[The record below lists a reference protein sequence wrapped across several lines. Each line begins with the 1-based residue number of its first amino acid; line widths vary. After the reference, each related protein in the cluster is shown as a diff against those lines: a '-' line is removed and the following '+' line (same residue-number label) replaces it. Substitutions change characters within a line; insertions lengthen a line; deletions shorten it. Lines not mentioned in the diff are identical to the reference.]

1 MQEKICPGSWQVNAH
16 DPSALTR
23 LLDLPEFRVRR
34 MGYDPV
40 SNELLIYCDHLFEVA
55 ICPHCGRSSARAH
68 QYRTRHVR
76 DLSITEKRCYLVF
89 EARRFKCN
97 RCARPFTERL
107 ASIAPCGRYTRR
119 YERLIFS
126 RCQEASIQHVHQNE
140 GLGYKAVEGIY
151 YRYARVCVTSNVSG
165 PVCVLGIDEIALK
178 KGQGHYVLVLS
189 DVAAGCV
196 IAVLPE
202 RTKETLEAYLCTW
215 TDAAREAVA
224 QVAIDLWQ
232 PYLLAVEQHL
242 PNANVTADRFHVMKQ
257 LNDQLTKARRE
268 IQRDESEAVK
278 EKLKGAR
285 WLLVKNAEDLT
296 DVQRKKLDAMFEVS
310 PMLET
315 VHQLKEDFRLIY
327 ETQPD
332 LENAASALK
341 DWMEKVEQTG
351 LTALSAFLNTVRN
364 WWAPILNY
372 FNEHLTSGFVEGM
385 NNKIKLIKR
394 RAYGFRNF
402 QHFQIRVLVECR

>member
-1 MQEKICPGSWQVNAH
+1 
-16 DPSALTR
+16 
-23 LLDLPEFRVRR
+23 
-34 MGYDPV
+34 
-40 SNELLIYCDHLFEVA
+40 
-55 ICPHCGRSSARAH
+55 
-68 QYRTRHVR
+68 
-76 DLSITEKRCYLVF
+76 
-89 EARRFKCN
+89 
-97 RCARPFTERL
+97 
-107 ASIAPCGRYTRR
+107 
-119 YERLIFS
+119 
-126 RCQEASIQHVHQNE
+126 
-140 GLGYKAVEGIY
+140 
-151 YRYARVCVTSNVSG
+151 
-165 PVCVLGIDEIALK
+165 
-178 KGQGHYVLVLS
+178 
-189 DVAAGCV
+189 
-196 IAVLPE
+196 
-202 RTKETLEAYLCTW
+202 
-215 TDAAREAVA
+215 
-224 QVAIDLWQ
+224 
-232 PYLLAVEQHL
+232 
-242 PNANVTADRFHVMKQ
+242 MKQ

-332 LENAASALK
+332 LENAAGALK